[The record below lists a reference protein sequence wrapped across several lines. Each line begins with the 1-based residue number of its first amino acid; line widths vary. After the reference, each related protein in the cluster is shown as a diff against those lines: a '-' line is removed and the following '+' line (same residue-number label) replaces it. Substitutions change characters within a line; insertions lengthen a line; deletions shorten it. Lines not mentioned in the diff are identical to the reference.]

1 MARMIESP
9 TTASAAAT
17 TMMKKMKTTPVIES
31 RERAKPMKDRFTA
44 FSINSMLMKMTITL
58 RRNITPR
65 TPIENKRALR
75 MRMWVRGIILIQL
88 KRRLAIT
95 TAPITATKRSMEMI
109 SKGRT
114 YSVKSSC
121 PIRVMEPISSIFSK
135 G

>member
-1 MARMIESP
+1 MARMIDSP

-58 RRNITPR
+58 RRNITPS

-75 MRMWVRGIILIQL
+75 MRMWVRGIILI
-88 KRRLAIT
+88 
-95 TAPITATKRSMEMI
+95 
-109 SKGRT
+109 
-114 YSVKSSC
+114 
-121 PIRVMEPISSIFSK
+121 SIETSFGNHYCTDHRDQK
-135 G
+135 KYRNDFERQHVFGEK